1 MKEIKI
7 QEEVIKRIDAKGWR
21 TASDFYW
28 SLAAGAE
35 EAFKIILEAAK
46 VDKGGLPTVLQTI
59 DAGKLRRLLDEC
71 KKVCVSDKGSGKAA
85 QSNDATAPAG
95 RSNLLGIDLG
105 PRLTADVLQRLWTE
119 FEDNYPAEVVTG
131 DLRPCRPL
139 LQTIFSQKAQKE
151 IRFIPWKNIMS
162 EAQADRAKTF
172 SSRKEKA
179 FIDILAAAAGQADVP
194 EMEPTPSPYV
204 VQKILTLRCT
214 SWALV
219 GWCHL
224 GAAKRL
230 VVKFMELYTAPGLA
244 ALNMRGPSIAE
255 AAAADGEICREL
267 NRLMCSG
274 FSLDQAIH
282 ELVEV
287 RNALSVWLQAR
298 PRIPWE
304 LAKGTGKRNGKRE
317 QPYTRPGKG
326 KGAKYGEGKGAGKCH
341 AFQRGK
347 CERGDQCRFEHA
359 CEFCGS
365 ADHGRSACPKLA
377 EKAP

>member
-7 QEEVIKRIDAKGWR
+7 QEEVIKRIDAKGWK

-194 EMEPTPSPYV
+194 
-204 VQKILTLRCT
+204 
-214 SWALV
+214 
-219 GWCHL
+219 
-224 GAAKRL
+224 
-230 VVKFMELYTAPGLA
+230 
-244 ALNMRGPSIAE
+244 
-255 AAAADGEICREL
+255 
-267 NRLMCSG
+267 
-274 FSLDQAIH
+274 
-282 ELVEV
+282 
-287 RNALSVWLQAR
+287 
-298 PRIPWE
+298 
-304 LAKGTGKRNGKRE
+304 RNGTNAVAIRGTKDPHLALYFMGSGWLVPSRGCETVSRE
-317 QPYTRPGKG
+317 IHGALHGAWPGG
-326 KGAKYGEGKGAGKCH
+326 LEYEGPVH
-341 AFQRGK
+341 
-347 CERGDQCRFEHA
+347 
-359 CEFCGS
+359 CGGGS
-365 ADHGRSACPKLA
+365 SGWGNLP
-377 EKAP
+377 